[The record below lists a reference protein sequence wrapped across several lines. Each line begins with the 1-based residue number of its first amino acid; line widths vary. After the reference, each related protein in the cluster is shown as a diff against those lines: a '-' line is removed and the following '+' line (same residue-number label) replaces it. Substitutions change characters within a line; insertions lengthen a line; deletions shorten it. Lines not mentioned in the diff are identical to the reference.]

1 MADIVLNCS
10 FEKLGLYT
18 GVSHILVSIAWF
30 TYELI
35 RLLGDTIVSEYLF
48 VALFCQ
54 NVAIFG
60 VNSETLDT
68 RH

>member
-18 GVSHILVSIAWF
+18 GVSHILLSISWF

-35 RLLGDTIVSEYLF
+35 RLFGDTIISKYEF
-48 VALFCQ
+48 VNFYGFE
-54 NVAIFG
+54 N
-60 VNSETLDT
+60 
-68 RH
+68 